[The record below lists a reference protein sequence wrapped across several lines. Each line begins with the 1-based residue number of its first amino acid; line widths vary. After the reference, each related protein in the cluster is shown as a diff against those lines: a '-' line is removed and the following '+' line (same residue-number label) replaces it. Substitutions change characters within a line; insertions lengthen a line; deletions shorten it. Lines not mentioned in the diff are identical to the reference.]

1 MIKMND
7 DGALVV
13 SVIEGGEAVVAEI
26 EAGTAYEGAEVTTM
40 ETKGEKS
47 KGGHDNNYPFLTK
60 AQIADRIGSDAGF
73 VQQAIGILYA
83 NQTADEREEK
93 DTKYKN
99 RAGFMSSHAVTGS
112 KLAEKLLSGAG
123 WTQEESEKAR
133 AIASRYTR
141 QLALHFREEKLA
153 ESPELAAKVACFF
166 TPQPTKQG

>member
-13 SVIEGGEAVVAEI
+13 ATIEGGEAVVAEI
-26 EAGTAYEGAEVTTM
+26 LPPPPYEGAEVTTM
-40 ETKGEKS
+40 DKPKS

-73 VQQAIGILYA
+73 VRQAIGILYA
-83 NQTADEREEK
+83 NQTSHEREVRSTEV
-93 DTKYKN
+93 KN

-123 WTQEESEKAR
+123 WTQEDEDKAR

-141 QLALHFREEKLA
+141 QLACHFREEAIVFDPALA
-153 ESPELAAKVACFF
+153 QKAAAFF
-166 TPQPTKQG
+166 TPQPTKGK